1 MEKIIAKIKVNT
13 EFIIVPKCLPT
24 QLKNMK
30 PISIH
35 VKNVRLQKKLKT
47 LDPSDPEVARTLNAL
62 MELKKR
68 KDNMQE
74 VEDGR

>member
-1 MEKIIAKIKVNT
+1 V
-13 EFIIVPKCLPT
+13 
-24 QLKNMK
+24 LKQYKDAAAM
-30 PISIH
+30 
-35 VKNVRLQKKLKT
+35 RALQKKLKT

-68 KDNMQE
+68 KDSMQE